1 MREALSITKYHL
13 FSFGL
18 DFFFFFKVRK
28 WVLAAGTHQVK
39 GVWPKPGPSRDTA
52 FWKSNS
58 VDVTTGWRRQGRGG
72 RIPHGTGTSRWRPS
86 RVGGGGPGEATTQP
100 LRVFGRL
107 AHLPAPPRRGAASRS
122 PSPSAR
128 GEAKR
133 RRDGGLT
140 GSLGADRRGRPM
152 LGGPAAGVAR
162 SRLPQV
168 VLEAHLPSFAA
179 APAAA
184 ETPQAAGRAPQQPA
198 ALAGERGQVV
208 HAAARRHGSPRAA
221 AAARQRPPSLPSRG
235 RRLRACRRAARAGP
249 PRVRGGPL
257 GRSSGEPAGS
267 EGRESAASRSR
278 APVRAELHFEKF

>member
-1 MREALSITKYHL
+1 
-13 FSFGL
+13 
-18 DFFFFFKVRK
+18 
-28 WVLAAGTHQVK
+28 
-39 GVWPKPGPSRDTA
+39 
-52 FWKSNS
+52 
-58 VDVTTGWRRQGRGG
+58 
-72 RIPHGTGTSRWRPS
+72 
-86 RVGGGGPGEATTQP
+86 
-100 LRVFGRL
+100 
-107 AHLPAPPRRGAASRS
+107 
-122 PSPSAR
+122 
-128 GEAKR
+128 
-133 RRDGGLT
+133 
-140 GSLGADRRGRPM
+140 M

-179 APAAA
+179 ASAAA

-208 HAAARRHGSPRAA
+208 HAAARRHGSLRAA

-257 GRSSGEPAGS
+257 GRSSGELAGS